1 MQLLIYSIT
10 YPIILGISKLPWR
23 LFYAFSTCTY
33 IITYYVIRYRRSTVT
48 ENLTLVF
55 PEKSM
60 KEIKSIR
67 KAFYKHMCDM
77 FLEMTK
83 SLSISREELIKR
95 YKVINL
101 EEFHEFEK
109 KNKSIIA
116 LMGHYGS
123 FEWSNAIDLVS
134 LNPCVGIYKQIKN
147 KHFDSLAHRIRG
159 RFNSRLIA
167 SHKVA
172 RQIIK
177 DKQENNVC
185 AYGMISDQSPK
196 INNAKYWTDFMGI
209 KVPIFLGGEFLAQR
223 LDVIV
228 LYLQVKKVK
237 RGHYEVKFIPITEN
251 SKEEDKFYS
260 IKKYLRLLEEQIRE
274 QPEYYLWTHKRWK
287 HRNAQSEA
295 PEGAIID

>member
-33 IITYYVIRYRRSTVT
+33 ILIYYIIRYRRKTVT

-55 PEKSM
+55 PEKSE
-60 KEIKSIR
+60 KEIKTIR
-67 KAFYKHMCDM
+67 KEFYKHMCDM

-95 YKVINL
+95 YKVTNL
-101 EEFHEFEK
+101 EEFHEYEK

-134 LNPCVGIYKQIKN
+134 INPCVGIYKQIKN

-177 DKQENNVC
+177 DKQENTVC

-228 LYLQVKKVK
+228 LYLHVEKVK
-237 RGHYEVKFIPITEN
+237 RGHYEVKFIPITEH
-251 SKEEDKFYS
+251 SKEEEKYYV
-260 IKKYLRLLEEQIRE
+260 IKKYLQLLEEQIRDKP
-274 QPEYYLWTHKRWK
+274 QYYLWTHKRWK
-287 HRNAQSEA
+287 HKDTPK
-295 PEGAIID
+295 PEGAIVD

>member
-1 MQLLIYSIT
+1 MHLLIYSIT
-10 YPIILGISKLPWR
+10 YPIILGISKLPWK
-23 LFYAFSTCTY
+23 LFYTFSTCTY
-33 IITYYVIRYRRSTVT
+33 IVTYYIIRYRRKTVT

-55 PEKSM
+55 PEKS
-60 KEIKSIR
+60 KEEIKSIR

-177 DKQENNVC
+177 DKQENTVC

-196 INNAKYWTDFMGI
+196 ISNAKYWTDFMGI

-237 RGHYEVKFIPITEN
+237 RGHYEVKFIPISEN
-251 SKEEDKFYS
+251 SKEEEKFYS
-260 IKKYLRLLEEQIRE
+260 IKKYLQLLEEQIRE
-274 QPEYYLWTHKRWK
+274 EPQYYLWTHKRWK
-287 HRNAQSEA
+287 HRNAVK

>member
-1 MQLLIYSIT
+1 MQLLIYSIA

-23 LFYAFSTCTY
+23 LFYMFSTCTY
-33 IITYYVIRYRRSTVT
+33 IIIYYIIRYRRKTVT
-48 ENLTLVF
+48 ENLVLVF
-55 PEKSM
+55 PEKS
-60 KEIKSIR
+60 KQEIKDIR

-83 SLSISREELIKR
+83 SLSISREELVKR
-95 YKVINL
+95 YKVTNL
-101 EEFHEFEK
+101 EEFHKYEK
-109 KNKSIIA
+109 KNKSIIV

-134 LNPCVGIYKQIKN
+134 TNPCVGIYKQIKN
-147 KHFDSLAHRIRG
+147 KYFDRLAHRIRG

-177 DKQENNVC
+177 DKKENTVC

-196 INNAKYWTDFMGI
+196 IYNAKYWTNFMGI

-228 LYLQVKKVK
+228 LYLQVEKVK
-237 RGHYEVKFIPITEN
+237 RGHYEVTFIPITEN
-251 SKEEDKFYS
+251 SKEEEKFFV
-260 IKKYLRLLEEQIRE
+260 IKKYLRLLEKQIRE
-274 QPEYYLWTHKRWK
+274 KPEYYLWTHKRWK
-287 HRNAQSEA
+287 HKDAQI
-295 PEGAIID
+295 PEGATID

>member
-10 YPIILGISKLPWR
+10 YPIILGISKLPWK

-33 IITYYVIRYRRSTVT
+33 ILTYYVIRYRRNIVT
-48 ENLTLVF
+48 QNLVLVF
-55 PEKSM
+55 PEKSK
-60 KEIKSIR
+60 KEISSIR

-95 YKVINL
+95 YKVVNL

-134 LNPCVGIYKQIKN
+134 INPCVGIYKQIKN
-147 KHFDSLAHRIRG
+147 KHFDNLAHRIRG

-177 DKQENNVC
+177 DKQENTVC

-196 INNAKYWTDFMGI
+196 IQNAKYWTDFMGV

-251 SKEEDKFYS
+251 SKEEEKYYS
-260 IKKYLRLLEEQIRE
+260 IKKYLRLLEEQIHE
-274 QPEYYLWTHKRWK
+274 KPEYYLWTHKRWK
-287 HRNAQSEA
+287 HRNAEK
-295 PEGAIID
+295 PEGAVVQ

>member
-1 MQLLIYSIT
+1 MQLLIYSLV

-23 LFYAFSTCTY
+23 LFYAFSTCCY
-33 IITYYVIRYRRSTVT
+33 LLTYYIIRYRRKTVT
-48 ENLTLVF
+48 ENLILVF
-55 PEKSM
+55 PEKSE
-60 KEIKSIR
+60 KEIRIIR
-67 KAFYKHMCDM
+67 KNFYKHMCDM

-95 YKVINL
+95 YKVVNL
-101 EEFHEFEK
+101 DEFHEYEK
-109 KNKSIIA
+109 KGKSIIT

-147 KHFDSLAHRIRG
+147 KHFDNLAHRIRG

-177 DKQENNVC
+177 DKQENRIC

-196 INNAKYWTDFMGI
+196 INNAKYWTDFLGV

-228 LYLQVKKVK
+228 LYLHVEKVK

-251 SKEEDKFYS
+251 SKEEEKYFV
-260 IKKYLRLLEEQIRE
+260 IKTYLRHLEKQIRE
-274 QPEYYLWTHKRWK
+274 KPQYYLWTHKRWK
-287 HRNAQSEA
+287 HKDTPK
-295 PEGAIID
+295 PEGAIVD

>member
-1 MQLLIYSIT
+1 MQLLIYSLV

-23 LFYAFSTCTY
+23 LFYAFSTGIYFIIYY
-33 IITYYVIRYRRSTVT
+33 IVRYRRKTVT
-48 ENLTLVF
+48 ENLQLVF
-55 PEKSM
+55 PEKS
-60 KEIKSIR
+60 KEEIFSIR
-67 KAFYKHMCDM
+67 KKFYKHMCDM

-95 YKVINL
+95 YKVTNL
-101 EEFHEFEK
+101 DEFHEFEK

-134 LNPCVGIYKQIKN
+134 INPCVGIYKQIEN
-147 KHFDSLAHRIRG
+147 KYFDRLAHRIRG

-177 DKQENNVC
+177 DKQEDTVC

-196 INNAKYWTDFMGI
+196 IGNAKYWTNFMGV

-228 LYLQVKKVK
+228 LYLHVEKVK
-237 RGHYEVKFIPITEN
+237 RGHYEVRFIPISEN
-251 SKEEDKFYS
+251 SKTEEKYH
-260 IKKYLRLLEEQIRE
+260 ITKEYLRLLEGQIRE
-274 QPEYYLWTHKRWK
+274 KPQYYLWTHKRWK
-287 HRNAQSEA
+287 HRNTPI
-295 PEGAIID
+295 PEGAVVD

>member
-1 MQLLIYSIT
+1 MHFLIYSFT

-23 LFYAFSTCTY
+23 LFYAVSDCVY
-33 IITYYVIRYRRSTVT
+33 CIAYYLIRYRRKTVT
-48 ENLTLVF
+48 RNLTLVF
-55 PEKSM
+55 PEKSE
-60 KEIKSIR
+60 KEIRRIR

-95 YKVINL
+95 YKVVNL

-109 KNKSIIA
+109 KNKSIIV

-134 LNPCVGIYKQIKN
+134 IHPCVGIYKQIKN
-147 KHFDSLAHRIRG
+147 KYFDRLAHRIRG

-177 DKQENNVC
+177 DKQKDTVC

-196 INNAKYWTDFMGI
+196 IYNAKYWTDFMGI
-209 KVPIFLGGEFLAQR
+209 NVPIFLGGEFLAQR

-237 RGHYEVKFIPITEN
+237 RGHYEVKFIPISEN
-251 SKEEDKFYS
+251 SKEEEKFYC
-260 IKKYLRLLEEQIRE
+260 IKKYLRLLEEQIKE
-274 QPEYYLWTHKRWK
+274 EPQYYLWTHKRWK
-287 HRNAQSEA
+287 HRNATK
-295 PEGAIID
+295 PEGAIVD

>member
-33 IITYYVIRYRRSTVT
+33 ILIYYIIRYRRRTVT

-55 PEKSM
+55 PEKSE
-60 KEIKSIR
+60 KEIKTIR
-67 KAFYKHMCDM
+67 KEFYKHMCDM

-95 YKVINL
+95 YKVTNL
-101 EEFHEFEK
+101 EEFHECEK
-109 KNKSIIA
+109 KDKSIIA

-134 LNPCVGIYKQIKN
+134 INPCVGIYKQIKN

-177 DKQENNVC
+177 DKQENKVC

-228 LYLQVKKVK
+228 LYLHVEKVK
-237 RGHYEVKFIPITEN
+237 RGHYEVTFIPITEH
-251 SKEEDKFYS
+251 SKEEEKYYV
-260 IKKYLRLLEEQIRE
+260 IKKYLQLLEEQIRDKP
-274 QPEYYLWTHKRWK
+274 QYYLWTHKRWK
-287 HRNAQSEA
+287 HKDTPK
-295 PEGAIID
+295 PEGAIVD

>member
-1 MQLLIYSIT
+1 MQLLIYSLV

-23 LFYAFSTCTY
+23 LFYAFSTGIYFIIYY
-33 IITYYVIRYRRSTVT
+33 IVRYRRKTVT
-48 ENLTLVF
+48 ENLQLVF
-55 PEKSM
+55 PEKS
-60 KEIKSIR
+60 KEEIFSIR
-67 KAFYKHMCDM
+67 KKFYKHMCDM

-95 YKVINL
+95 YKVTNL
-101 EEFHEFEK
+101 DEFHEFEK

-134 LNPCVGIYKQIKN
+134 INPCVGIYKQIEN
-147 KHFDSLAHRIRG
+147 KYFDRLAHRIRG

-177 DKQENNVC
+177 DKQEDTVC

-196 INNAKYWTDFMGI
+196 IGNAKYWTNFMGV

-228 LYLQVKKVK
+228 LYLHVEKVK
-237 RGHYEVKFIPITEN
+237 RGHYEVRFIPISEN
-251 SKEEDKFYS
+251 SKTEEKYHVT
-260 IKKYLRLLEEQIRE
+260 KEYLRLLEGQIRE
-274 QPEYYLWTHKRWK
+274 KPQYYLWTHKRWK
-287 HRNAQSEA
+287 HRNTPI
-295 PEGAIID
+295 PEGAVVD

>member
-1 MQLLIYSIT
+1 MQLFIYCLT
-10 YPIILGISKLPWR
+10 YPILLGISKLPWR
-23 LFYAFSTCTY
+23 IFYAFSTCTY
-33 IITYYVIRYRRSTVT
+33 ILVYYIIRYRRKTVT
-48 ENLTLVF
+48 ENLVLVF
-55 PEKSM
+55 PEKS
-60 KEIKSIR
+60 KEEIQKIR

-95 YKVINL
+95 YKVVNL

-109 KNKSIIA
+109 QNKSIIA

-123 FEWSNAIDLVS
+123 FEWSNGIDLVS
-134 LNPCVGIYKQIKN
+134 INPCVGIYKQIKN
-147 KHFDSLAHRIRG
+147 KYFDRLAHRMRG

-177 DKQENNVC
+177 DKQEGTVC

-196 INNAKYWTDFMGI
+196 IYNAKYWTDFMGV

-228 LYLQVKKVK
+228 LYLQVEKVK
-237 RGHYEVKFIPITEN
+237 RGHYEVKFIPISEN
-251 SKEEDKFYS
+251 SKNEEKFYV
-260 IKKYLRLLEEQIRE
+260 IKKYLRLLENQIRE
-274 QPEYYLWTHKRWK
+274 KPEYYLWTHKRWK
-287 HRNAQSEA
+287 HKDTAI
-295 PEGAIID
+295 PEGAIVD